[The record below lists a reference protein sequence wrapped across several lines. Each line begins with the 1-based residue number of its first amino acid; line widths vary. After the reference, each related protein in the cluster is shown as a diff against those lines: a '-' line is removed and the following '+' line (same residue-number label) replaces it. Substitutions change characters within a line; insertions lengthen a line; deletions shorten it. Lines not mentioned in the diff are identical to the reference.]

1 MSAPAL
7 TLITRGGFPQF
18 KLSRGPAMVL
28 AILISLNLA
37 VGAQAQGF
45 GADRGETFGREP
57 APFGGEPGTFGRES
71 APFGREPDTFGRK
84 TDTFGRES
92 NTFGRESNTFG
103 REPINQEETSQVAPT
118 GVDQVNQVNPEPA
131 GKEGETS
138 TKSGKDEKKQG
149 KWAIIQEGAGRFRY
163 QMPNGWALTR
173 NPFVAT
179 DVLVKEAGDLNKS
192 IVFEVRR
199 GRPNMKARKV
209 LEKQMQEKLKTSKV
223 LENLE
228 VTLGSDK
235 KSGARLS
242 LEGETKDFHVWQT
255 AYLIDLGRGSYLVMT
270 GSTPLTADKELA
282 DTLARMADTIEAT
295 HQKISKIV
303 RK

>member
-1 MSAPAL
+1 MNAPAL

-18 KLSRGPAMVL
+18 KLSRGHSALVLSLLFSLVSTPA
-28 AILISLNLA
+28 
-37 VGAQAQGF
+37 AQAQGF
-45 GADRGETFGREP
+45 GADRGEIFGK
-57 APFGGEPGTFGRES
+57 
-71 APFGREPDTFGRK
+71 EPDTFGREP
-84 TDTFGRES
+84 DSFGRQQDS
-92 NTFGRESNTFG
+92 FGRNPNTFG
-103 REPINQEETSQVAPT
+103 REPINQEEASQAAPGPETTST
-118 GVDQVNQVNPEPA
+118 KGEPA
-131 GKEGETS
+131 AKEDETS
-138 TKSGKDEKKQG
+138 AKSGKDEKKEV

-163 QMPNGWALTR
+163 QMPNGWSLTR

-179 DVLVKEAGDLNKS
+179 DVLVKQAGELNKS

-199 GRPNMKARKV
+199 GKPNVKARKV
-209 LEKQMQEKLKTSKV
+209 LEKQMQEKLKTSKI
-223 LENLE
+223 LENL
-228 VTLGSDK
+228 VVNLGSDK
-235 KSGARLS
+235 KAGARLS

>member
-1 MSAPAL
+1 MNAPAL

-57 APFGGEPGTFGRES
+57 APFGGEPGTFGREP
-71 APFGREPDTFGRK
+71 APFGGEPDSFGRKPDTFGR
-84 TDTFGRES
+84 EP
-92 NTFGRESNTFG
+92 NTFG

-118 GVDQVNQVNPEPA
+118 GVDQGNQVKPEQA
-131 GKEGETS
+131 GKEDETS
-138 TKSGKDEKKQG
+138 AKAGKDEKKQG